1 MTYAQDAIGPLTLS
15 AYRYDGTRPNDAGLD
30 RFRRAGFGIVYD
42 QWGRFSSESVL
53 QTGWDSNCGLTA
65 LTGCASS
72 GGFTQLRYALARRW
86 YVLARYEGT
95 QDPTNGF
102 TRDTV
107 GLLGYA
113 PSENSRITIED
124 VIARSPV
131 TTHTMNVQFTI
142 GY

>member
-1 MTYAQDAIGPLTLS
+1 M
-15 AYRYDGTRPNDAGLD
+15 
-30 RFRRAGFGIVYD
+30 
-42 QWGRFSSESVL
+42 L
-53 QTGWDSNCGLTA
+53 QTGWDSNCGLGGF
-65 LTGCASS
+65 TGCASS
-72 GGFTQLRYALARRW
+72 GGFTQLRYALGRRW
-86 YVLARYEGT
+86 YVLGRYEGT

-113 PSENSRITIED
+113 PTENSRITIED
-124 VIARSPV
+124 VISHSPF